1 LRSTWISR
9 EINIRVL
16 IMEKEDLHKIKT
28 RMDSLASESPELPS
42 RVMARHHGTD
52 AL

>member
-1 LRSTWISR
+1 MGVLSSDST
-9 EINIRVL
+9 
-16 IMEKEDLHKIKT
+16 EKEKEELHKIKK